1 MTVLSNNFNLKEF
14 LRSQTAERRGIDMT
28 PSMNVRDNLRD
39 LCQKILQPL
48 RDHIK
53 KPISITS
60 GYRPKELNRIIG
72 SSDTSQHVK
81 GEAADF
87 VVHGLTPY
95 EVCEMIDK
103 SMLPFD
109 QCINEF
115 NKWVHV
121 SISDNPRKQMLTAYR
136 EGGKVKYKA
145 GLYRLEDLR

>member
-14 LRSQTAERRGIDMT
+14 LISQTAERDGIDMT

-48 RDHIK
+48 REHTNR
-53 KPISITS
+53 PISISS
-60 GYRPKELNRIIG
+60 GYRPLVLNRAIG
-72 SSDTSQHVK
+72 SSDNSQHIT
-81 GEAADF
+81 GHAADF
-87 VVHGLTPY
+87 NVHGLTPY
-95 EVCEMIDK
+95 EVCEILEN
-103 SMLPFD
+103 SLLPFD

-136 EGGKVKYKA
+136 KDGKVKYKP
-145 GLYRLEDLR
+145 GLHKLEDLQ